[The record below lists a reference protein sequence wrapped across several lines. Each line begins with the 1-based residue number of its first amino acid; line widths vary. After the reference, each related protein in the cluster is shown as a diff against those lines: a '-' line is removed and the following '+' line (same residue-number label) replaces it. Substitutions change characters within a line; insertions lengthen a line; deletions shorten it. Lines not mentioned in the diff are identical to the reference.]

1 MKVFTKIA
9 TNMFKDKGF
18 DRTFSCRSG
27 F

>member
-1 MKVFTKIA
+1 
-9 TNMFKDKGF
+9 MFKDKGF